1 MKTLYKRKFFC
12 LLLSIFLLAALSVSA
27 LAAEPGSAFLVGS
40 DVRAN
45 ANVEGILFAA
55 GYRVEQTSTSEYA
68 LLAGE
73 TVRFD
78 GTAVNDIF
86 AAGYDVTIN
95 GEVARDVYAAGNSVR
110 VAGMVGRKLYV
121 SGSRVQISGQ
131 IGGDVYI
138 NAERIE
144 ITPSAVIGGT
154 LRYNSSAAISA
165 SQELYDRAEVYEDE
179 SEPQPTAA
187 QKFGSKALDRV
198 LGFAGV
204 VALAFVLL
212 WLTPLW
218 GCLDKKYSGAPF
230 AKFAKAFGI
239 GFAVLVGLPV
249 AFIILLITRVGLRLA
264 FVLLM
269 VYIAALLAS
278 PVILGFFLGKL
289 FWRDLCKRKA
299 CFAVELPIGIAIWA
313 IFECIPVLS
322 FVVNFVCAPLG
333 LGVVT
338 LLLGRGGKK
347 PCAQQVE
354 PLPLPETP
362 APDASVKDAEQPEA

>member
-1 MKTLYKRKFFC
+1 MKTSYKRKFIC
-12 LLLSIFLLAALSVSA
+12 LMLSIFLLAALSVSA
-27 LAAEPGSAFLVGS
+27 LAAEPGSAFLTGS

-55 GYRVEQTSTSEYA
+55 GYHVEQTSTSEYA
-68 LLAGE
+68 FLAGE

-78 GTAVNDIF
+78 GAAVNDIF

-110 VAGMVGRKLYV
+110 IGGTVGRKLFV
-121 SGSRVQISGQ
+121 SGSTVQISGQ

-154 LRYNSSAAISA
+154 LRYNSSAVLSA
-165 SQELYDRAEVYEDE
+165 ESQVWEREEVYEDE
-179 SEPQPTAA
+179 TEPQPTPA
-187 QKFGSKALDRV
+187 QKLGSKALDRA
-198 LGFAGV
+198 LSFAGA

-218 GCLDKKYSGAPF
+218 GTLDKKYSGAPF
-230 AKFAKAFGI
+230 AKYAKAFGI
-239 GFAVLVGLPV
+239 GFAVLVGVPV
-249 AFIILLITRVGLRLA
+249 AFIILLITRIGLRLA

-269 VYIAALLAS
+269 LYIAALLAS
-278 PVILGFFLGKL
+278 PVVLGFFLGKL
-289 FWRDLCKRKA
+289 FWRDLCKRRA
-299 CFAVELPIGIAIWA
+299 CFAAELPIGIAIWA
-313 IFECIPVLS
+313 ILTSIPVVS
-322 FVVNFVCAPLG
+322 FAVNFVSAPLG

-338 LLLGRGGKK
+338 LLLGRGRKK
-347 PCAQQVE
+347 PCTQPVE

-362 APDASVKDAEQPEA
+362 VQDAPAENAEQPEA

>member
-1 MKTLYKRKFFC
+1 MKTSYKRKFFC
-12 LLLSIFLLAALSVSA
+12 LLLSIFLLAALGVSA
-27 LAAEPGSAFLVGS
+27 LAAEPGSAFLAGS

-45 ANVEGILFAA
+45 ENVEGILFAA
-55 GYRVEQTSTSEYA
+55 GYHVEQTSLSEYA
-68 LLAGE
+68 FLAGE

-78 GTAVNDIF
+78 GAAVNDIF
-86 AAGYDVTIN
+86 AAGNDVTIN

-110 VAGMVGRKLYV
+110 IAGTVGRKLFV
-121 SGSRVQISGQ
+121 SGSSVQISGQ

-138 NAERIE
+138 NAGRIE

-154 LRYNSSAAISA
+154 LRYNSSATVSA
-165 SQELYDRAEVYEDE
+165 APEVYERAEVYEDKTD
-179 SEPQPTAA
+179 PQPTPA
-187 QKFGSKALDRV
+187 QKLGSKVLDRV

-218 GCLDKKYSGAPF
+218 GTLDKKYSGAPF

-239 GFAVLVGLPV
+239 GFAVPV

-289 FWRDLCKRKA
+289 FWRDLCRRKA
-299 CFAVELPIGIAIWA
+299 CFAAELPIGIAIWA
-313 IFECIPVLS
+313 ILECIPVLS
-322 FVVNFVCAPLG
+322 FAVNFVCAPLG

-338 LLLGRGGKK
+338 LLLGRGRKK